1 MKFRKLGNSDLEL
14 PIITLGAL
22 NFGFFCDEEK
32 SIEIIKT
39 AIDNEVNC
47 IDTAPTYGGMSGNS
61 ETITGKAI
69 KGIRD
74 KVIIATKFG
83 TDPATRRSAIKG
95 GGTKK
100 YIMGAVEESLERLDT
115 DYIDLYQMHF
125 PDAETPIEET
135 LRTLEDLITSGKVR
149 YIGASN
155 FASWQI
161 SESGWTSLTQEL
173 NQFVSLQTRYS
184 VLSRDLEKEILPACS
199 KHQVGLLPYF
209 PLESG
214 LLTGK
219 ITRDKEAPKGSRLAV
234 WKGAFASEDKFD
246 IIDKLNDYGS
256 KIGRNILEI
265 SLAWVANRN
274 QVASVLVGATSPEQM
289 IQNIEAISW
298 DISEEEIQTIDNLLS
313 KDGSS

>member
-32 SIEIIKT
+32 SIETIK
-39 AIDNEVNC
+39 AAVDNGVNC
-47 IDTAPTYGGMSGNS
+47 IDTAPTYGGMKGNS
-61 ETITGKAI
+61 ETITGKSI

-83 TDPATRRSAIKG
+83 TDPATGRSSIKG

-100 YIMGAVEESLERLDT
+100 YIIGAVEESLERLDT
-115 DYIDLYQMHF
+115 DYIDLYLMHF

-135 LRTLEDLITSGKVR
+135 LRALEELISSGKVR
-149 YIGASN
+149 HIGASN

-161 SESGWTSLTQEL
+161 SESGWTSLTNEL

-184 VLSRDLEKEILPACS
+184 VLTRDIEKEILPVCA
-199 KHQVGLLPYF
+199 KHDVSLLPYF

-214 LLTGK
+214 LLTG
-219 ITRDKEAPKGSRLAV
+219 
-234 WKGAFASEDKFD
+234 
-246 IIDKLNDYGS
+246 
-256 KIGRNILEI
+256 
-265 SLAWVANRN
+265 
-274 QVASVLVGATSPEQM
+274 
-289 IQNIEAISW
+289 
-298 DISEEEIQTIDNLLS
+298 
-313 KDGSS
+313 